1 MEEAR
6 NSVHCATDA
15 ICDGLK
21 RLGDISYAI
30 FPTDVAHAMGDL
42 KKAVLTNL
50 RSCID
55 WEMEWIDERV
65 AGGDRLRE
73 EWREKCQQ
81 QQSTETPPEAVG

>member
-1 MEEAR
+1 MDDVR
-6 NSVHCATDA
+6 DSVCGATDA

-30 FPTDVAHAMGDL
+30 FPSDVAHALGDL

-55 WEMEWIDERV
+55 WEIAWIDDRV

-73 EWREKCQQ
+73 EWREKCN
-81 QQSTETPPEAVG
+81 SETSRETPPPSVV

>member
-30 FPTDVAHAMGDL
+30 LPTDVAHALGDL
-42 KKAVLTNL
+42 KKSVLTNL

-73 EWREKCQQ
+73 EWREKCH
-81 QQSTETPPEAVG
+81 STGTPPAEPVI